1 MELLPEFSIGLDE
14 LPLKRNWAIS
24 RTNDSGNIPAN
35 EQEFIKMRRLRNVK
49 IVATLGPAS
58 DTYESI
64 RALHEAGADVF
75 RLNMSH
81 GSHEEIAVKHAAIR
95 KIEAELNSTIGILA
109 DLQGPKLRVGVFAAD
124 SEMLDV
130 GAKFRLD
137 LDGTEGNSSRVC
149 LPHPEIFQALEVGSS
164 LLVNDG
170 KIRLKVDACGPD
182 FADCTVVIGG
192 VISNR
197 KGVNVPDVELP
208 LAALSKKDRAD
219 LEFACN
225 LGVDWLALSFVQ
237 RPADVEEAR
246 GLVQGRAAILSKIEK
261 PNAVERFDEIL
272 AVSDGIMVARGDL
285 GVELPVQNVPPIQ
298 KRLVRKCRAAAK
310 PVIVATQMLESMI
323 DSPMPTRA
331 EVSDVATAIY
341 EGADAVMLSAES
353 AAGSFPIEA
362 VQTMDNVAREVEQD
376 PTYREII
383 EASRVVENHSI
394 AAGIVSAAREIAET
408 TEIKAICCFTQSGT
422 TALLTARE
430 RPRVPIIAMT
440 PLVNTAR
447 RLALSWG
454 TNCVITGKMD
464 RFKGAV
470 VSAASAARAEG
481 LATETDLIVVT
492 AGVPFN
498 VTGSTNILRVA
509 PCDERLIFNTD
520 PE

>member
-1 MELLPEFSIGLDE
+1 
-14 LPLKRNWAIS
+14 
-24 RTNDSGNIPAN
+24 
-35 EQEFIKMRRLRNVK
+35 MRRLRNVK

-58 DTYESI
+58 DSYEVI
-64 RALHEAGADVF
+64 EALHKAGADVF

-81 GSHEEIAVKHAAIR
+81 GSHEEIREKHRIIR
-95 KIEAELNSTIGILA
+95 EVEENLNSTIGILA
-109 DLQGPKLRVGVFAAD
+109 DLQGPKLRVGVFSGD
-124 SEMLDV
+124 SEQLVV

-137 LDGTEGNSSRVC
+137 LEPAEGDASRVC
-149 LPHPEIFQALEVGSS
+149 LPHPEIFAALKPGAS

-170 KIRLKVDACGPD
+170 KIRLKVIECGAD
-182 FADCTVVIGG
+182 FANCEVVIGG

-197 KGVNVPDVELP
+197 KGVNVPDVVLP
-208 LAALSKKDRAD
+208 LAALSEKDRAD
-219 LEFACN
+219 LEFVCE

-237 RPADVEEAR
+237 RPEDVTDAR
-246 GLVQGRAAILSKIEK
+246 VLAKGRAALLSKIEK
-261 PNAVERFDEIL
+261 PSAVDRFDDIL

-323 DSPMPTRA
+323 ESPMPTRA

-353 AAGSFPIEA
+353 AAGDFPIEA
-362 VQTMDNVAREVEQD
+362 VTTMDNVAREVEVD
-376 PTYREII
+376 PTYTEII
-383 EASRVVENHSI
+383 ESSRKADRMTV
-394 AAGIVSAAREIAET
+394 ADGIVAAAREIAET
-408 TEIKAICCFTQSGT
+408 TDIKAICCFTQSGT

-430 RPRVPIIAMT
+430 RPRVPVIALT
-440 PLVNTAR
+440 PLVGTAR

-454 TNCVITGKMD
+454 TNCVITGDVD
-464 RFKGAV
+464 RFKKAV
-470 VSAASAARAEG
+470 VSAVRAAREEG
-481 LATETDLIVVT
+481 FAGEDDHVVVT

-498 VTGSTNILRVA
+498 VPGSTNILRVA
-509 PCDERLIFNTD
+509 PCDERLIFAAD

>member
-1 MELLPEFSIGLDE
+1 M
-14 LPLKRNWAIS
+14 KR
-24 RTNDSGNIPAN
+24 T
-35 EQEFIKMRRLRNVK
+35 RNVK

-58 DTYESI
+58 ETYETI

-81 GSHEEIAVKHAAIR
+81 GSHDEIAVKHGIIR
-95 KIEAELNSTIGILA
+95 QIEEDLGSTIGILA
-109 DLQGPKLRVGVFAAD
+109 DLQGPKLRVGVFANG
-124 SEMLDV
+124 SEELKE
-130 GAKFRLD
+130 GAAFRLD
-137 LDGTEGNSSRVC
+137 LDAAEGTLDRVN
-149 LPHPEIFQALEVGSS
+149 LPHPEIFAALEPGAS

-170 KIRLKVDACGPD
+170 KIRLRVEDCGAD
-182 FADCTVVIGG
+182 FANCTVTTGG

-208 LAALSKKDRAD
+208 LAALSAKDKSD
-219 LEFACN
+219 LEFVCA

-237 RPADVEEAR
+237 RAADVEEAR
-246 GLVQGRAAILSKIEK
+246 ALVKGRAAVLSKIEK
-261 PNAVERFDEIL
+261 PNAVQRFEAIL
-272 AVSDGIMVARGDL
+272 EASDGIMVARGDL

-298 KRLVRKCRAAAK
+298 KRLVRRCRSAAK

-323 DSPMPTRA
+323 ESPMPTRA

-353 AAGSFPIEA
+353 AAGDYPLEA
-362 VQTMDNVAREVEQD
+362 VQTMNNVATEVEQD
-376 PTYREII
+376 PTYTEII
-383 EASRVVENHSI
+383 ESSRKAVRSTI
-394 AAGIVSAAREIAET
+394 ADGIVAAAREIAET
-408 TEIKAICCFTQSGT
+408 TDVKAICCFTQSGT

-440 PLVNTAR
+440 PLKSTAG

-454 TNCVITGKMD
+454 TNCVMTGEML
-464 RFKGAV
+464 RFKMAV
-470 VSAASAARAEG
+470 VGAAKAAREQGYADENDQI
-481 LATETDLIVVT
+481 LVT

-498 VTGSTNILRVA
+498 VPGSTNILRVA
-509 PCDERLIFNTD
+509 PCDERLIYATD